1 VCLVSLFFLSFLWTS
16 FYLIVGAPI
25 CVTIE
30 WKRGREGLLM
40 KILWG
45 CLFRKRRNLIET
57 QEVAQIDLLSMLSK
71 VTWPQPLLTQG
82 HKGRG

>member
-1 VCLVSLFFLSFLWTS
+1 
-16 FYLIVGAPI
+16 
-25 CVTIE
+25 
-30 WKRGREGLLM
+30 M

-45 CLFRKRRNLIET
+45 CLFRKRRNLIKT

>member
-1 VCLVSLFFLSFLWTS
+1 
-16 FYLIVGAPI
+16 
-25 CVTIE
+25 
-30 WKRGREGLLM
+30 M

-45 CLFRKRRNLIET
+45 CLFRKRRNLIKT

-71 VTWPQPLLTQG
+71 VTRPQPLLTQG